1 MKAQR
6 KSVNLLLLVAIFF
19 FTVSTGTAQDKN
31 NKKENIEIVITKTT
45 TKQEIDKLT
54 ADLKKKG
61 ATLTITKLKYNK
73 EEQINK
79 IRGAVDFHD
88 DHSGTFESLATF
100 EKLVITRN
108 YNKDAKKTFSIV
120 VN

>member
-6 KSVNLLLLVAIFF
+6 NSVNLLLLMAVLF
-19 FTVSTGTAQDKN
+19 FTVSTATAQNKN
-31 NKKENIEIVITKTT
+31 NEKENIEIVITKTT

-54 ADLKKKG
+54 ADLKNKG
-61 ATLTITKLKYNK
+61 VTLTIAKLKYNK
-73 EEQINK
+73 EGQIDK
-79 IRGAVDFHD
+79 IKGKIDFND
-88 DHSGTFESLATF
+88 NHSGTFEDTENF

-120 VN
+120 VY